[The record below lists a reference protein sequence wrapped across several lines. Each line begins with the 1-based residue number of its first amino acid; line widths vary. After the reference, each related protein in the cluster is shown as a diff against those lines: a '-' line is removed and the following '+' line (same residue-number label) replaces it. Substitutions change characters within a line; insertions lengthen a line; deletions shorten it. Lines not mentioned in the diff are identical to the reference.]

1 MEAGC
6 DPWQRRREDGR
17 TPLDLALKATNA
29 RGDRTRVIVYLRS
42 VMNLTNTSYR
52 SMLPSHPWRPLYAD
66 DSQQVERE
74 EAERVEQE
82 GGVGA
87 GALSAGVGAGA
98 DCYDLDELDG
108 EEESE
113 RGTDEYEWEGPP
125 GDPIF
130 PSPTPHPKGRWVRIK
145 PKKERNA
152 TTTSAPPEAEWSQG
166 CGNSSEE
173 AVSEDVF
180 VTLPPGP
187 YVPPWLQSGHEDV
200 DDDDLE
206 DRTLYMDG
214 QVTEDGGEG
223 EIDRDRGSRRDKEG
237 EIYDTVHEYFLA
249 QKEEAAAD
257 AQLRAQVEYAREFN
271 TSMPT
276 AGGVITDGL
285 EPLSQVRW
293 MKVRFSL
300 LSAMTCF
307 SSST

>member
-1 MEAGC
+1 
-6 DPWQRRREDGR
+6 
-17 TPLDLALKATNA
+17 LF
-29 RGDRTRVIVYLRS
+29 
-42 VMNLTNTSYR
+42 
-52 SMLPSHPWRPLYAD
+52 
-66 DSQQVERE
+66 
-74 EAERVEQE
+74 
-82 GGVGA
+82 
-87 GALSAGVGAGA
+87 AGVGAGT

-113 RGTDEYEWEGPP
+113 RGSDEYSWEGPP
-125 GDPIF
+125 GDPMF
-130 PSPTPHPKGRWVRIK
+130 PSPTPHPKGRWVRKK
-145 PKKERNA
+145 PKKEKNA
-152 TTTSAPPEAEWSQG
+152 TIASAPPEAEWSQG
-166 CGNSSEE
+166 CGNCSEE
-173 AVSEDVF
+173 AVSEDVTDVF

-200 DDDDLE
+200 DDDDVE
-206 DRTLYMDG
+206 DRTVYMDG

-237 EIYDTVHEYFLA
+237 QIYDTVHEYFLA

-285 EPLSQVRW
+285 EPLSQVFC
-293 MKVRFSL
+293 MKGRFSL